1 MPEMADPDDVLMDE
15 LQEMWQR
22 RDPMP
27 DDLPDRVIAAI
38 AMDDLD
44 FELLSLTAAE
54 AVGVRGDAHVLECT
68 TDDLTLMVR
77 ISEEADGTR
86 RLDGWSE
93 GVREVELLSEHG
105 SRTTTVS
112 ETGRFEF
119 DDLPAGPVRMRLRG
133 NDKGFETP
141 EFEV

>member
-1 MPEMADPDDVLMDE
+1 MADPDDVAMEE
-15 LQEMWQR
+15 LRQMWRR

-27 DDLPDRVIAAI
+27 EDLPDRVIAAI
-38 AMDDLD
+38 AADDLD

-54 AVGVRGDAHVLECT
+54 AVGVRGGEAQVLECV

-77 ISEEADGTR
+77 ISEEPDGTR

-93 GVREVELLSEHG
+93 GVREVELLTEHG
-105 SRTTTVS
+105 SRVAPVS
-112 ETGRFEF
+112 DTGRFEF
-119 DDLPAGPVRMRLRG
+119 DDLPAGPVRLRLRG

>member
-1 MPEMADPDDVLMDE
+1 MADPDDVLMDE
-15 LQEMWQR
+15 LQAMWQR
-22 RDPMP
+22 TDPMP
-27 DDLPDRVIAAI
+27 EDLPDRIIAAM

-44 FELLSLTAAE
+44 FELLSLTSAE
-54 AVGVRGDAHVLECT
+54 TAGVRGGEAQVLECS

-77 ISEEADGTR
+77 ISEEPDGTR

-93 GVREVELLSEHG
+93 GVREVELLTESG
-105 SRTTTVS
+105 TRVTGVS

-119 DDLPAGPVRMRLRG
+119 DDLPTGPVRLRLRG